1 MSATV
6 SRPGPVE
13 PANPRATPQPKPP
26 EDPGRPWVSWEDVG
40 FWILAAFF
48 TVVLLLPLYV
58 LFKVSV
64 SSLAEATAPR
74 PSYWIQEFDWATW
87 DRLLD
92 WEVIGSPLRHSLT
105 VAFGTAIIAILIA
118 APAAYV
124 ISRLPRG
131 VRYAVVLG
139 LLFTRMFPE
148 VIIATPI
155 ASNFF
160 DWGLNDRD
168 LGLILAHLIRTLPLV
183 AWVLVGTFE
192 VIPRDLEEASF
203 ADGNGR
209 VGTLLQVVL
218 PLALPGIAVAAI
230 FAWLDSWNDLLYAIY
245 LFLTERTLPLTTYY
259 YANRG
264 NVTDVATI
272 SIILTIPVILF
283 TLVLQRWIR
292 SGYMSGA
299 VKG

>member
-1 MSATV
+1 MSVTAAEPQAPEQATV
-6 SRPGPVE
+6 VRE
-13 PANPRATPQPKPP
+13 
-26 EDPGRPWVSWEDVG
+26 PGRGFAWENLG
-40 FWILAAFF
+40 FWLLAILIGG
-48 TVVLLLPLYV
+48 VLLLPLYV

-64 SSLAEATAPR
+64 SSLADATAPR
-74 PSYWIQEFDWATW
+74 PSYLIENLTW
-87 DRLLD
+87 ENWQRLLA
-92 WEVIGSPLRHSLT
+92 WEIIGPPLQHSLI
-105 VAFGTAIIAILIA
+105 VAFGTAILAILIA

-131 VRYAVVLG
+131 TRYLIVLS

-160 DWGLNDRD
+160 SWGLNDTN
-168 LGLILAHLIRTLPLV
+168 LGLIMAHLIRTLPLV

-192 VIPRDLEEASF
+192 VIPRDLEESSAV
-203 ADGNGR
+203 DGAGR
-209 VGTLLQVVL
+209 IGTLVRIVL
-218 PLALPGIAVAAI
+218 PLALPGIAVAGI

-245 LFLTERTLPLTTYY
+245 LFLTERTLPLITYY
-259 YANRG
+259 YASRG
-264 NVTDVATI
+264 TVTDVATF
-272 SIILTIPVILF
+272 SVILAVPVILL

-292 SGYMSGA
+292 SGYLSGA

>member
-1 MSATV
+1 MSANTAAP
-6 SRPGPVE
+6 SAPTADERG
-13 PANPRATPQPKPP
+13 
-26 EDPGRPWVSWEDVG
+26 GRSNWEDIG
-40 FWILAAFF
+40 FWILAILIII
-48 TVVLLLPLYV
+48 VLLLPLYV

-64 SSLAEATAPR
+64 STLAEATAPR
-74 PSYWIQEFDWATW
+74 PSYLINSVTW
-87 DRLLD
+87 ENWNRLLD
-92 WEVIGSPLRHSLT
+92 WEIVGPPMRHSLT
-105 VAFGTAIIAILIA
+105 VAFGTAILAILIA

-131 VRYAVVLG
+131 LRYGVVLG

-160 DWGLNDRD
+160 AWGLNDSD
-168 LGLILAHLIRTLPLV
+168 VGLILAHLIRTLPLV

-192 VIPRDLEEASF
+192 VIPRTLEEAS
-203 ADGNGR
+203 AIDGSGR
-209 VGTLLQVVL
+209 IGTLVRVVL

-245 LFLTERTLPLTTYY
+245 LFLTEQTLPLITYY

-264 NVTDVATI
+264 NVTDVATF
-272 SIILTIPVILF
+272 SIILTIPVILL